1 MKNALITIIIIFILS
16 LLGGGYYWYF
26 YVKTS
31 PTDTSSLNNS
41 SKSGFSPFSR
51 DGVASKPATNPVQ
64 NDTEAS
70 TTPETT
76 ETTPYR
82 APKLRQLSTMPVAG
96 ISASSTKS
104 SSIVRYVDRGTGHIY
119 EANDQSLDIKK
130 ISNTTLPKIYEAYSN
145 KNGTAYIV
153 RYLKDQTDTI
163 SNFYTELHGT
173 GTSTTE
179 TPYEL
184 KGKYLSP
191 DVNRIAVSPSG
202 DKVFT
207 WNIEGDSGVGYI
219 SAFDE
224 KTKVKIANTPLTQV
238 TIDWP
243 EANNVVVNTKASAVS
258 SGFIYSIDT
267 KTAVMKKVL
276 GGLRGLTGKMSKD
289 LSQVIY
295 SYSTKNSF
303 ATSIF
308 NTKDGTNKE
317 VIFKTL
323 SEKCT
328 WSALRKNEVYCA
340 VPTEIP
346 TAQYPDDWYKGDV
359 SFVDQIWHLNTATG
373 EVHLLG
379 DLLTL
384 SNKLIDAT
392 HLTLDPSEN
401 TLYFVNKGDLTLW
414 ALDLNQ

>member
-1 MKNALITIIIIFILS
+1 
-16 LLGGGYYWYF
+16 
-26 YVKTS
+26 
-31 PTDTSSLNNS
+31 
-41 SKSGFSPFSR
+41 
-51 DGVASKPATNPVQ
+51 
-64 NDTEAS
+64 
-70 TTPETT
+70 
-76 ETTPYR
+76 
-82 APKLRQLSTMPVAG
+82 
-96 ISASSTKS
+96 
-104 SSIVRYVDRGTGHIY
+104 
-119 EANDQSLDIKK
+119 
-130 ISNTTLPKIYEAYSN
+130 
-145 KNGTAYIV
+145 
-153 RYLKDQTDTI
+153 
-163 SNFYTELHGT
+163 
-173 GTSTTE
+173 
-179 TPYEL
+179 
-184 KGKYLSP
+184 LSP
-191 DVNRIAVSPSG
+191 DVNQVAVSPSG

-258 SGFIYSIDT
+258 SGFIYLIDT
-267 KTAVMKKVL
+267 KSAVMKKVI

-359 SFVDQIWHLNTATG
+359 SFVDQIWHLNTTTG

-392 HLTLDPSEN
+392 RLTLDPSEN
-401 TLYFVNKGDLTLW
+401 TLYFINKGDLTLW